1 MPRKDALDYH
11 ILVTLLCK
19 VSCRVAAM
27 WVQGSSDV
35 TTSWSG
41 LVALPAPD
49 YYNGHP
55 LLTTYKTCYEAYISL
70 NGELNALGYFNLAVI
85 VHSVEYGHVTYTCT
99 WPRARPISRSRHVYK
114 VGSAHLPF
122 YKKLIKILL
131 TYTSLINHT
140 CIRSTEGTGQLLPA
154 LHTLVTLSCR
164 VTRMWSHKF
173 HQVLLQGNHYVSA
186 G

>member
-99 WPRARPISRSRHVYK
+99 WPRARPTSRSRHVYK

-122 YKKLIKILL
+122 YKKSIKD
-131 TYTSLINHT
+131 
-140 CIRSTEGTGQLLPA
+140 ST
-154 LHTLVTLSCR
+154 LHTLHLHTRASVQQAPPRDHPHIWATLHNKISKSC
-164 VTRMWSHKF
+164 
-173 HQVLLQGNHYVSA
+173 A